1 MAGKRGY
8 EATRRL
14 RERTRDQ
21 RGGNGPAHFPG
32 GRSGT
37 LAGEAERYLQHL
49 AVRNYTPDT
58 IEGRRDALKVFL
70 LWAQERG
77 LHDPAEI
84 TKLIL
89 ESYQRHLWRYR
100 KANGKPLG
108 ISTQRSRLGTLKDY
122 FAWLTRRNTIPANPA
137 SELEMPRPE
146 KRLPVE
152 ALGLDQMRAVLN
164 VPDVRDLLGIRD
176 RAMLEV
182 LYSTGIR
189 RSELTGLELTDLN
202 PERQTLQ
209 IRQGKG
215 HKDRIVPVGERALSW
230 TVRYLEEVRPRLVL
244 DAAQRALFLTSYGEP
259 FNPDVVSRMVT
270 RYIDRAE
277 IGRNGSC
284 HLIRRTCATH
294 MLENGADIRFIQK
307 LLGHEK
313 LETTSIYT
321 ETSIEALK
329 DVHSRTH
336 PAEQPPAEQ
345 NPEDQDPPEQGSDKQ
360 DPDEQDPDEQ
370 DPDEQDP
377 DEQDPESR

>member
-1 MAGKRGY
+1 
-8 EATRRL
+8 
-14 RERTRDQ
+14 
-21 RGGNGPAHFPG
+21 
-32 GRSGT
+32 
-37 LAGEAERYLQHL
+37 
-49 AVRNYTPDT
+49 
-58 IEGRRDALKVFL
+58 
-70 LWAQERG
+70 
-77 LHDPAEI
+77 
-84 TKLIL
+84 
-89 ESYQRHLWRYR
+89 
-100 KANGKPLG
+100 
-108 ISTQRSRLGTLKDY
+108 
-122 FAWLTRRNTIPANPA
+122 
-137 SELEMPRPE
+137 
-146 KRLPVE
+146 
-152 ALGLDQMRAVLN
+152 
-164 VPDVRDLLGIRD
+164 VRDLLGVRD

-189 RSELTGLELTDLN
+189 RSELTALELTDLN

-230 TVRYLEEVRPRLVL
+230 TGRYLEEVRPRLVL
-244 DAAQRALFLTSYGEP
+244 DNAQRALFLTSYGEP
-259 FNPDVVSRMVT
+259 FNPDVLSRMVA
-270 RYIDRAE
+270 RYIERAE
-277 IGRNGSC
+277 IGRSGSC

-294 MLENGADIRFIQK
+294 MLENGADIRFIQQ
-307 LLGHEK
+307 LLGHAK
-313 LETTSIYT
+313 LDTTSIYT